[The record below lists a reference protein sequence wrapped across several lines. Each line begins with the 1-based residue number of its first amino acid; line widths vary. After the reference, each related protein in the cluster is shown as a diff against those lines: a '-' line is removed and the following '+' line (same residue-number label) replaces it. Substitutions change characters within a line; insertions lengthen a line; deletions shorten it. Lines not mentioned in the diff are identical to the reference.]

1 MQRAPHVL
9 VDMMMWSDSGGDVE
23 AGYEPVVFF
32 DASPHVVVS
41 FDLFDL
47 T

>member
-1 MQRAPHVL
+1 
-9 VDMMMWSDSGGDVE
+9 MWSDSGGDVE

-47 T
+47 TYFNKTTSASS